1 MKPHDRV
8 GLGRRASAGALMT
21 LAIVLA
27 SLAARASKV
36 ETWRDD
42 SQGDFAKGH
51 KERVVISDLGVVRL
65 GRAVVPV
72 AGGLEASRVWDL
84 ARTRDGDVYAA
95 TGDEGKVFRR
105 ARQGE
110 WTVAFDS
117 DDSQVFSLVA
127 TPDGKVYA
135 GTGPSGQVI
144 ELTDPK
150 HPATRPDPGV
160 QYIWDLAVDDTGNL
174 LAATGPNGQLWRRSG
189 DGKWS
194 LLLDGKPAHLLCVAV
209 GPDGS
214 TYAGSDGDGLIYRVG
229 RDGKVAILYDAP
241 QAEVRAL
248 LFAPDGALLAG
259 TAAESGSASGRGPLR
274 NLGSSADS
282 GGGAP
287 PRPIAPPNASTR
299 TAQQKGTPPER
310 PRSPE
315 GSGGTSTP
323 RPATAGENAV
333 YRIGPDGDAREV
345 LRARALIYA
354 LAWQDDRLLIGT
366 GPEGQLYEVRG
377 LGRESSAIARLDHGQ
392 ILALLA
398 EPDGDLLIGA
408 SDPGAVLRLESGHAR
423 EGSLTSDVHDAK
435 LNARFGALTWRGD
448 SPIGTSLAIQVR
460 TGNVGEPDSTW
471 SDWSAPLTT
480 PGPSIPRVPPGR
492 FAQYRVTF
500 KASNVALSPEL
511 RSIRLHYQT
520 INLAPEVTKIN
531 VPDLASGDGATRQ
544 TRLTLRWDANDPN
557 GDDLAF
563 TLQIRKDGWPDWV
576 VLGEKPTTEKSF
588 NWDSTAVPAGTYRL
602 RVKASDRPSNGP
614 NEAMTDTLV
623 SEPFLVDHEAPTV
636 TINVQEAE
644 AKVTLQDGLT
654 RLVKAE
660 YALDG
665 GDWTPIFPVDGLFD
679 TPAESVRIDLS
690 EVKGGSHVLMVRAT
704 DAAGNS
710 GAGDAIFKA
719 R

>member
-1 MKPHDRV
+1 MRPHDRV

-21 LAIVLA
+21 LAVVLA
-27 SLAARASKV
+27 TLAARASKV

-51 KERVVISDLGVVRL
+51 KHRVVISDLGVVRL
-65 GRAVVPV
+65 GRAIEPV
-72 AGGLEASRVWDL
+72 AEGLEAARVWDL
-84 ARTRDGDVYAA
+84 ARTRDGSVYAA

-105 ARQGE
+105 TPRGE
-110 WTVAFDS
+110 WSVAFDS

-135 GTGPSGQVI
+135 GTGPNGQVI

-150 HPATRPDPGV
+150 HPASRPDPAV
-160 QYIWDLAVDDTGNL
+160 QYIWDLATDDTGNL
-174 LAATGPNGQLWRRSG
+174 RAATGPNGQLWRRSG
-189 DGKWS
+189 DGTWS
-194 LLLDGKPAHLLCVAV
+194 LLLDGKPSHLLCVAV

-214 TYAGSDGDGLIYRVG
+214 TYAGSDGEGLIYRV
-229 RDGKVAILYDAP
+229 RPDGKVAILYDAP

-248 LFAPDGALLAG
+248 LLAPDGALLAG
-259 TAAESGSASGRGPLR
+259 TASESGNSPGRSPSR
-274 NLGSSADS
+274 SLGSSDEP

-299 TAQQKGTPPER
+299 AVQKKGTPPER

-323 RPATAGENAV
+323 RPASAGENCV
-333 YRIGPDGDAREV
+333 YRIDPDGAPREV
-345 LRARALIYA
+345 FRARALIYA
-354 LAWQDDRLLIGT
+354 LAWQGDRLLIGT
-366 GPEGQLYEVRG
+366 GPEGQIYEVRG
-377 LGRESSAIARLDHGQ
+377 LGRESAAIARLDHGQ
-392 ILALLA
+392 ALALLA
-398 EPDGDLLIGA
+398 EPGGALLIGA

-423 EGSLTSDVHDAK
+423 DGSLTSDVHDAK
-435 LNARFGALTWRGD
+435 LNARIGALTWRGD
-448 SPIGTSLAIQVR
+448 CPAGTSLAVEVR

-471 SDWSAPLTT
+471 SDWSTPATT
-480 PGPSIPRVPPGR
+480 PGPSIPKVPPGR
-492 FAQYRVTF
+492 FAQYRVTL
-500 KASNVALSPEL
+500 KTNDPALSPEL

-520 INLAPEVTKIN
+520 VNLAPEVTRIN
-531 VPDLASGDGATRQ
+531 VPDLAAGDGATRQ

-576 VLGEKPTTEKSF
+576 TLGEKPTTEKSF
-588 NWDSTAVPAGTYRL
+588 NWDSTAVPAGSYRL
-602 RVKASDRPSNGP
+602 RVKASDRPANAP
-614 NEAMTDTLV
+614 DQAMSDALV

-636 TINVQEAE
+636 SIQVQEDE
-644 AKVTLQDGLT
+644 ARVSLKDGLT

-665 GDWTPIFPVDGLFD
+665 GDWVPVFPVDDLFD
-679 TPAESVRIDLS
+679 TPEESVRIDLS
-690 EVKGGSHVLMVRAT
+690 DVKGGSHVLMVRAT
-704 DAAGNS
+704 DAAGNT
-710 GAGDAIFKA
+710 GAGDAIFET